1 MSIYPVPKRTSIFNN
16 NDTNEYTINVIDNG
30 GVVTTMRTEITDLSA
45 NKQDVIVDL
54 SSNGFLTAGSN
65 ISFVTTGSNISVSS
79 TSSGGVTPT
88 HGWVQ
93 GSLEITDLN
102 SLITYTNISLTA
114 GSYFMTVYPNFN
126 LISTDNTLL
135 WDNTTCNTDI
145 FSIQLTGVDYT
156 DPANPQDINVY
167 SSIPQGLGVDDR
179 TTSVSRN
186 KKLGSM
192 TFLFELPADQS
203 VVVSAKFSSLTQSR
217 STVVDISPLSIDTEL
232 TFTWIKLA

>member
-16 NDTNEYTINVIDNG
+16 ASTNEYTLNVIDNG
-30 GVVTTMRTEITDLSA
+30 GVLTTLRTEFADLSA
-45 NKQDVIVDL
+45 NRLLDL
-54 SSNGFLTAGSN
+54 STNGFLTAGSN
-65 ISFVTTGSNISVSS
+65 ISFATVGKDITISSTGSGSS
-79 TSSGGVTPT
+79 AT
-88 HGWVQ
+88 HGWFQ
-93 GSLEITDLN
+93 DSLAITDLN
-102 SLITYTNISLTA
+102 SSITYTTLVLTA
-114 GSYFMTVYPNFN
+114 GSYFMTVYPNLN

-135 WDNTTCNTDI
+135 WTNTTCNTDI
-145 FSIQLTGVDYT
+145 FSVKLTGVDYT
-156 DPANPQDINVY
+156 DPANIQDINVY
-167 SSIPQGLGVDDR
+167 STIPQGLGVDIR
-179 TTSVSRN
+179 TTSVSCN